1 MNQPFELENLTAEIQ
16 CRIEECCEEYEA
28 SWQNGESPSLEK
40 TLADFTPPTRE
51 ILLKELILI
60 ERYYKL
66 RDTGKIVSEQELI
79 QQHPEIAD
87 ELSRLFARSHATQ
100 TRIADESDSG
110 LADSSGLR
118 TVQESRLHF
127 EQFPAQFGRYQI
139 LSRLGEGGMGC
150 VYLARDTQLERKV
163 ALKLPQIDRHADPQ
177 FISRFYREAR
187 AAANLNH
194 PNLCSVYDVD
204 EIDGVHYITM
214 EFIEGESLAALIQS
228 GKQFSQREIAQLIQ
242 QLSQALDLAHQQ
254 GIVHRDLKPANIM
267 IREDGSPII
276 TDFGLALMS
285 QNEETTQITHHGQIM
300 GSPSYMSPEQVDGDL
315 EKIGPPS
322 DIYSLGVIMYELLA
336 GQRPFQGSTASILSQ
351 IMTKDPRPVRNIQPD
366 IDARLDQICRKMMSR
381 STEQRYETMQEVSQV
396 LANWLETHQAV
407 SARSRLSP
415 VKLLVGMAL
424 VAGLLLGIIFL
435 KPTASPGRLHVTL
448 NDARAQVL
456 LDGQPLD
463 LKSGSW
469 NGPQTPGSHELSLQ
483 IGDQRL
489 PWGELTKVK
498 SEGREQRVL
507 ASVNGVPLKN
517 GRFEIAAD
525 STESAEIK
533 LSWLPVEQK
542 TGENKSN
549 VNKPVQNQLVTSK
562 PTEPETKPTFDK
574 QIAVE
579 REIAEW
585 VIGLGGKVHYML
597 ADGTKVNGSRSADSV
612 DNLPD
617 DPFLVS
623 EIKFDSPG
631 KMKRTLP
638 DMSRLNRLLALQVI
652 NISECTL
659 EPGALS
665 QLRFWNAL
673 EIIDVDHTS
682 LKSSDLKTIR
692 GLQFLDTFKISKAQ
706 IDDDFQFLEQM
717 PHLRDLSL
725 SETSLELLQR
735 LARSPL
741 LSHTKLRF
749 LRIEFEGT
757 VDNALIEQLQATR
770 PGMTIIAIDQSNK
783 PRYLGTP
790 FARLAADR
798 LLDLGCTI
806 RGQDF
811 NRISDFTKELRPSE
825 TIPFHAIEVT
835 LPSDL
840 VLTPQIVAD
849 LAQLPAF
856 YGLTAHRIK
865 NIDLLADVPV
875 LKRCD
880 GIYLKDSDLTDRGL
894 EALAQR
900 CPVGFIAIEGTQ
912 VTPEVLRRIDRNYP
926 FLVLHSDFPKG
937 HNWLRDQ
944 LPLPD
949 SESVPSTSEL
959 TYDEQLALERE
970 VAEWVLGLGGK
981 VQCRLADE
989 KKTIGSVDSLPDDP
1003 FLVTEITFNSTGNK
1017 KITLTD
1023 ISRLN
1028 RLLGLQVLNL
1038 TDCTLEP
1045 GALSQLRFGNTLRTI
1060 SIVHSS
1066 LKSSDLKTIRGLQFL
1081 DTFKIGNSQ
1090 IDDDFQFLEQMPHLR
1105 ALALGQTSLELLQK
1119 LAQSPFL
1126 PHTNLRFLRF
1136 EFDGKIDNA
1145 LIEQLQTAR
1154 PGLTIIAS
1162 DLINNRRYLRIPYAR
1177 LAVDRLLDLGCT
1189 IKGKEPNRAIT
1200 DYTKELRPSG
1210 TGPFQRIL
1218 EVTLPSGLKLTPQI
1232 VADLAQLSDFYGL
1245 VANQIQNA
1253 DLLADAPV
1261 LKRCDG
1267 IHLIDSDLTDQ
1278 GFAALVRLCPIS
1290 YFNIKGT
1297 QVTRKLQ
1304 QQIDRDYPLIVF
1316 HDNPHSGNI
1325 WLKDKL
1331 PFPDPESVPSTS
1343 EMTDEEQIAFE
1354 RETAEWVIQL
1364 GGRVSLKKAKG
1375 VAQQVGRL
1383 DQLPAEPFR
1392 ITDID
1397 FSKSD
1402 QKITLPDLSRL
1413 SRLLTLHSLN
1423 IMNCHLEPGALEGLC
1438 FGESMT
1444 DLHIYN
1450 TPLKTSD
1457 LTAILGLE
1465 HLDTFKLGAIQVDD
1479 RFRFLEL
1486 MPQLRDLLLYS
1497 PVQKTLEGLA
1507 RAPGL
1512 KQSNLRFLN
1521 LVSDGRQ
1528 FAPEIIAELQKVQ
1541 PGMTVIDNDD
1551 SGHLRYLGIP
1561 VARQAAIIL
1570 LKQGC
1575 TIKASKGKTYHQF
1588 LSPSETELFLP
1599 GRVILPPGLE
1609 ITPEITMALAQLPRF
1624 FGLEADGVKNADLLA
1639 DIPILKLCGG
1649 LHLKD
1654 SDLSD
1659 QGFEA
1664 LIRNHPDGYVH
1675 AEGTRVTRKKAEQL
1689 DREFRYA
1696 AFHTDFL
1703 EGKRWLAVRETDEDK
1718 KPIPQTPKPPEPAQT
1733 EAAPFNTE
1741 REIAEW
1747 VIGLGGVRE
1756 MQADSDRVE
1765 NHTRTARNTIPVS
1778 HDRFSRLC

>member
-28 SWQNGESPSLEK
+28 SWQNGESPSLEE

-100 TRIADESDSG
+100 TRIAGESDSG

-163 ALKLPQIDRHADPQ
+163 ALKLPQIDRHADTQ

-228 GKQFSQREIAQLIQ
+228 GKRFPQQEIALLIKE
-242 QLSQALDLAHQQ
+242 LSQALDLAHQQ

-267 IREDGSPII
+267 IREDGTPII

-315 EKIGPPS
+315 EKIGPAS

-366 IDARLDQICRKMMSR
+366 IDVRLDQICRKMMGR
-381 STEQRYETMQEVSQV
+381 STEQRYATMQEVSQV
-396 LANWLETHQAV
+396 LTNWLETEQAV
-407 SARSRLSP
+407 SSRKRLSP
-415 VKLLVGMAL
+415 GKLFVGMTLA
-424 VAGLLLGIIFL
+424 AALLLGIIFL
-435 KPTASPGRLHVTL
+435 KPTASPGTLHVTL

-456 LDGQPLD
+456 LDGQPLE

-498 SEGREQRVL
+498 SEGHEQRVL
-507 ASVNGVPLKN
+507 ASVNGIPLKN

-542 TGENKSN
+542 IVDKNAEVGL
-549 VNKPVQNQLVTSK
+549 PVKQQPVVSK
-562 PTEPETKPTFDK
+562 PTEPETRPTYDE

-579 REIAEW
+579 REVAEW
-585 VIGLGGKVHYML
+585 LIGLGAKVHYRL
-597 ADGTKVNGSRSADSV
+597 ANGGKSADSV
-612 DNLPD
+612 DSLPD
-617 DPFLVS
+617 EPFLVS
-623 EIKFDSPG
+623 QIHFENAG
-631 KMKRTLP
+631 KKKLSLP
-638 DMSRLNRLLALQVI
+638 NMSRLNRLLALQTLDV
-652 NISECTL
+652 SDCRL

-665 QLRFWNAL
+665 QLRFGNTVEA
-673 EIIDVDHTS
+673 INVDHSS
-682 LKSSDLKTIR
+682 LKSSDLRTIR
-692 GLQFLDTFKISKAQ
+692 GLEFLDTFKISDAQ
-706 IDDDFQFLEQM
+706 IDDDFQFLDQM
-717 PHLRDLSL
+717 SHLRDLSL
-725 SETSLELLQR
+725 SETSLALLQK
-735 LARSPL
+735 LEHSPF

-749 LRIEFEGT
+749 LQIEFDGKI
-757 VDNALIEQLQATR
+757 DDILIKRLQATC
-770 PGMTIIAIDQSNK
+770 PGMTIIATDVSNS
-783 PRYLGTP
+783 PRYLGIP
-790 FARLAADR
+790 FARLATDR
-798 LLDLGCTI
+798 LLNLGCTI
-806 RGQDF
+806 RGNEPF
-811 NRISDFTKELRPSE
+811 RGIVDFTKELRPSE
-825 TIPFHAIEVT
+825 TVPFHAIGVT

-856 YGLTAHRIK
+856 HGLTAHRIK
-865 NIDLLADVPV
+865 NIDLLSEAPV
-875 LKRCD
+875 LKICD
-880 GIYLKDSDLTDRGL
+880 GIHLKDSDLTDKGF
-894 EALAQR
+894 EALAR
-900 CPVGFIAIEGTQ
+900 ICPIGYINVKKTQ
-912 VTPEVLRRIDRNYP
+912 VTPETLKRIDRDYP
-926 FLVLHSDFPKG
+926 FLVFHSDFQNG
-937 HNWLRDQ
+937 HIWLRDQ
-944 LPLPD
+944 LP
-949 SESVPSTSEL
+949 
-959 TYDEQLALERE
+959 
-970 VAEWVLGLGGK
+970 
-981 VQCRLADE
+981 
-989 KKTIGSVDSLPDDP
+989 
-1003 FLVTEITFNSTGNK
+1003 
-1017 KITLTD
+1017 
-1023 ISRLN
+1023 
-1028 RLLGLQVLNL
+1028 
-1038 TDCTLEP
+1038 
-1045 GALSQLRFGNTLRTI
+1045 
-1060 SIVHSS
+1060 
-1066 LKSSDLKTIRGLQFL
+1066 
-1081 DTFKIGNSQ
+1081 
-1090 IDDDFQFLEQMPHLR
+1090 
-1105 ALALGQTSLELLQK
+1105 
-1119 LAQSPFL
+1119 
-1126 PHTNLRFLRF
+1126 
-1136 EFDGKIDNA
+1136 
-1145 LIEQLQTAR
+1145 
-1154 PGLTIIAS
+1154 
-1162 DLINNRRYLRIPYAR
+1162 
-1177 LAVDRLLDLGCT
+1177 
-1189 IKGKEPNRAIT
+1189 
-1200 DYTKELRPSG
+1200 
-1210 TGPFQRIL
+1210 
-1218 EVTLPSGLKLTPQI
+1218 
-1232 VADLAQLSDFYGL
+1232 
-1245 VANQIQNA
+1245 
-1253 DLLADAPV
+1253 
-1261 LKRCDG
+1261 
-1267 IHLIDSDLTDQ
+1267 
-1278 GFAALVRLCPIS
+1278 
-1290 YFNIKGT
+1290 
-1297 QVTRKLQ
+1297 
-1304 QQIDRDYPLIVF
+1304 
-1316 HDNPHSGNI
+1316 
-1325 WLKDKL
+1325 
-1331 PFPDPESVPSTS
+1331 FPDPKSVPSTS
-1343 EMTDEEQIAFE
+1343 EMTDAEQIAFE

-1423 IMNCHLEPGALEGLC
+1423 ITNCHLEPGALNGLY
-1438 FGESMT
+1438 FGESLT
-1444 DLHIYN
+1444 DLHIFN
-1450 TPLKTSD
+1450 PPLKTSD
-1457 LTAILGLE
+1457 LTATMGLE
-1465 HLDTFKLGAIQVDD
+1465 HLDTFKLDTNQVDD

-1486 MPQLRDLLLYS
+1486 MPQLRDLQLYS
-1497 PVQKTLEGLA
+1497 PDPQVLEELT
-1507 RAPGL
+1507 RAPAL

-1521 LVSDGRQ
+1521 LFSYGRQ
-1528 FAPEIIAELQKVQ
+1528 FTPEMIAELQKVKS
-1541 PGMTVIDNDD
+1541 GMTVIDNDE
-1551 SGHLRYLGIP
+1551 SGHQRYLGIP
-1561 VARQAAIIL
+1561 VARQAAMKL
-1570 LKQGC
+1570 LELGC
-1575 TIKASKGKTYHQF
+1575 TIKAKQGKTYHQA
-1588 LSPSETELFLP
+1588 LYPSETELFLP

-1624 FGLEADGVKNADLLA
+1624 FGLEADGVRNADLLA
-1639 DIPILKLCGG
+1639 DVPVLKLCGG
-1649 LHLKD
+1649 LHLED

-1664 LIRNHPDGYVH
+1664 LIRIHPDGYVH
-1675 AEGTRVTRKKAEQL
+1675 AAGTRVTRKKAEQL

-1703 EGKRWLAVRETDEDK
+1703 EGKRWLAVRETDEGQ
-1718 KPIPQTPKPPEPAQT
+1718 KPAPTEPKPPAPAQT
-1733 EAAPFNTE
+1733 EAAPFDTE

-1747 VIGLGGVRE
+1747 VIGLGGYVKCRQTATESKISRELPETPFRLVMIDFRGSAEKPIRITEPERLNRLAGLQFLKLSGCQFEPGSLKTVRLSQCLRTMIINDSSLKTSDISTIQGLE
-1756 MQADSDRVE
+1756 FLDVLELNGEQIDDDFRFLELISNLRELRIKSPTQQNLQALAKAPALSKSKLRFLEVDFDDDIDPSLIQEIQTTRPGMTIVGVNLIRHRRYLGTPCAKLAANRLLDKGCEITGIEPDRKVLNYSKDLRPSPEVAFHVRDVTLPPGLEITPEIVADLSQLPGPLHGLIAKKVKNADRLAEVPLLKRCSGIMLDNTDLTDAGFEAFVTRNPDCYFQLNGSDITREKIKQIDQAYPLVTFSSDYGGNADWMGKLEHSAKSTSGTGSE
-1765 NHTRTARNTIPVS
+1765 NKDGP
-1778 HDRFSRLC
+1778 